1 MKTFKVFS
9 LLCFLTGFIFIAC
22 QRDRGVQAGNDDTT
36 YQPAPAPPSEPPNAS
51 SSDEIKGELLRVD
64 TRDKTISVRVES
76 GMVQTFRFDDDTSVA
91 GLEDQPQTNLAKP
104 GKISNREVGNLIGRK
119 DPKSPCSGNLATR
132 KLQPMSTS
140 RKSAVFGTRAIRD
153 KDTEKVAAVGA
164 I

>member
-76 GMVQTFRFDDDTSVA
+76 GMVQTFRFNDDTYVA
-91 GLEDQPQTNLAKP
+91 GLQNQPEANPAKTGKVIDGDVRNLLGKEGSEIAVEWKKSDEKIATN
-104 GKISNREVGNLIGRK
+104 V
-119 DPKSPCSGNLATR
+119 
-132 KLQPMSTS
+132 
-140 RKSAVFGTRAIRD
+140 
-153 KDTEKVAAVGA
+153 
-164 I
+164 